1 MKQTVVGTS
10 WNLMKVRMH
19 PAQEEEVRPV
29 QLLPHTSERS
39 QQIRDSIEQHPGPC
53 PDLPEHKK
61 KAASVPL
68 SKAHTSL
75 FWLTLTWN

>member
-39 QQIRDSIEQHPGPC
+39 QQIRDRERMREAETYAEGEAGSLGGARFRTQSWDPGIM
-53 PDLPEHKK
+53 
-61 KAASVPL
+61 
-68 SKAHTSL
+68 T
-75 FWLTLTWN
+75 